1 MSSGTVDAPSQP
13 ESLTSKG
20 TATNKDIAAIPP
32 QPLVPLRDR
41 LLYSD
46 KARTQ
51 GAGTGQDRDLPKD
64 VKSRRKIVW
73 AMVFGFIGAMTL
85 ASVKFFF
92 PRVLFEPKTRFGIGF
107 PGDFAMGVDTRY
119 QAAYRI
125 WVVRDAQGIF
135 VLFAKCTHLGCTPD
149 WKETD
154 NKFKCPCH
162 GSGFDMEGV
171 NFEGP
176 APRPLDRTMVE
187 LDASGEVIV
196 DKAVLFP
203 YEQWGDPRARVNV

>member
-1 MSSGTVDAPSQP
+1 MSSASVDTPSQP
-13 ESLTSKG
+13 ESKSPESS
-20 TATNKDIAAIPP
+20 ASIPP

-41 LLYSD
+41 LLYSN

-51 GAGTGQDRDLPKD
+51 GAGTGEDRDLTKD
-64 VKSRRKIVW
+64 VKGRRKIVW

-119 QAAYRI
+119 QAAFRI

-162 GSGFDMEGV
+162 GSGFDMDGV

-176 APRPLDRTMVE
+176 APRPLDRTLVE
-187 LDASGEVIV
+187 LDASGEIIV

>member
-1 MSSGTVDAPSQP
+1 MSSASVDAPNQSDATP
-13 ESLTSKG
+13 SKSS
-20 TATNKDIAAIPP
+20 ASIPP

-51 GAGTGQDRDLPKD
+51 GAGTGEDRELTGD
-64 VKSRRKIVW
+64 VKNRRKLVW
-73 AMVFGFIGAMTL
+73 TMVFGFIGAMTL

-92 PRVLFEPKTRFGIGF
+92 PRVLFEPKTRFSIGF

-154 NKFKCPCH
+154 HKFKCPCH

-187 LDASGEVIV
+187 LDASGQLIV
-196 DKAVLFP
+196 DKAMLFP

>member
-1 MSSGTVDAPSQP
+1 MSSSPTAEPPPKPSENKP
-13 ESLTSKG
+13 ESIEP
-20 TATNKDIAAIPP
+20 ATI
-32 QPLVPLRDR
+32 VSLRDR
-41 LLYSD
+41 LLQSS

-51 GAGTGQDRDLPKD
+51 GAGSGQDREDPPDMKR
-64 VKSRRKIVW
+64 RRKVVW
-73 AMVFGFIGAMTL
+73 TILTGGL
-85 ASVKFFF
+85 AALSFATARFFF
-92 PRVLFEPKTRFGIGF
+92 PRVLFEPKTRFTIGY
-107 PGDFAMGVDTRY
+107 PTDFAPGVDTKF
-119 QAAYRI
+119 QQQYRI

-176 APRPLDRTMVE
+176 APRPLDRVHVE
-187 LDASGEVIV
+187 LDATGKIVV
-196 DKAVLFP
+196 DKARLYPFEKWDEP
-203 YEQWGDPRARVNV
+203 GARLLA

>member
-1 MSSGTVDAPSQP
+1 MSSASVDAPSQP
-13 ESLTSKG
+13 ESSESKSS
-20 TATNKDIAAIPP
+20 ATIPA

-51 GAGTGQDRDLPKD
+51 GAGTGQDRDLSSD
-64 VKSRRKIVW
+64 VKGRRKIVW

-187 LDASGEVIV
+187 IDASGEIIV
-196 DKAVLFP
+196 DKAMLFP

>member
-1 MSSGTVDAPSQP
+1 MSSAPVDAPSKA
-13 ESLTSKG
+13 ESKSSSSP
-20 TATNKDIAAIPP
+20 APIPP

-46 KARTQ
+46 KGRTQ
-51 GAGTGQDRDLPKD
+51 GAGTGADRTYTGDMKT
-64 VKSRRKIVW
+64 RRNIVW

-85 ASVKFFF
+85 AAVKFFF
-92 PRVLFEPKTRFGIGF
+92 PRVLFEPKTRFTIGF
-107 PGDFAMGVDTRY
+107 PGDFAMGVDTRF
-119 QAAYRI
+119 QAANRI

-154 NKFKCPCH
+154 SKFKCPCH

-176 APRPLDRTMVE
+176 APRPLDRTLVE
-187 LDASGEVIV
+187 LDATGQLVV

-203 YEQWGDPRARVNV
+203 YAQWGDPRARVNA

>member
-1 MSSGTVDAPSQP
+1 MSSVQI
-13 ESLTSKG
+13 ESKG
-20 TATNKDIAAIPP
+20 DDKSKVSLPP

-41 LLYSD
+41 LMQSD

-51 GAGTGQDRDLPKD
+51 GAGTGQGRDMKPDEK
-64 VKSRRKIVW
+64 KRRFLVSGI
-73 AMVFGFIGAMTL
+73 VFGFIGAL
-85 ASVKFFF
+85 ALGFCRFFF
-92 PRVLFEPKTRFGIGF
+92 PRALFEPKTRFTIGY
-107 PGDFAMGVDTRY
+107 PTDFAMGVDTKF
-119 QAAYRI
+119 QQGKRI

-154 NKFKCPCH
+154 AKFKCPCH

-176 APRPLDRTMVE
+176 APRPLDRALVE
-187 LDASGEVIV
+187 LNAEGQIV
-196 DKAVLFP
+196 VDTATLYP
-203 YEQWGDPRARVNV
+203 YEQWDNPKARINA

>member
-1 MSSGTVDAPSQP
+1 MSSAPVDAPDQSTSSSGSSGPQP
-13 ESLTSKG
+13 
-20 TATNKDIAAIPP
+20 IPA

-41 LLYSD
+41 LLHSD
-46 KARTQ
+46 KSRTQ
-51 GAGTGQDRDLPKD
+51 GAGTGQDRTSTKD
-64 VKSRRKIVW
+64 VQTRRNIVW
-73 AMVFGFIGAMTL
+73 AMTFGVLGAMTL
-85 ASVKFFF
+85 ATVKFFF
-92 PRVLFEPKTRFGIGF
+92 PRILFEPKTRFGIGF

-187 LDASGEVIV
+187 LDATGQIIV
-196 DKAVLFP
+196 DKAMLFP
-203 YEQWGDPRARVNV
+203 FEQWGDPRARVNV

>member
-1 MSSGTVDAPSQP
+1 MSSAPVDAPNQS
-13 ESLTSKG
+13 ESNQSKG
-20 TATNKDIAAIPP
+20 NATIPP

-51 GAGTGQDRDLPKD
+51 GAGTGEDRELSGD
-64 VKSRRKIVW
+64 VKNRRKIVW

-85 ASVKFFF
+85 ATVKFFF
-92 PRVLFEPKTRFGIGF
+92 PRVLFEPKTRFSIGF

-119 QAAYRI
+119 QAKYRI

-187 LDASGEVIV
+187 LDASGQLIV
-196 DKAVLFP
+196 DKAMLFP
-203 YEQWGDPRARVNV
+203 YEQWGDPRARVNA

>member
-1 MSSGTVDAPSQP
+1 MSTTTQDPPEKNASSQP
-13 ESLTSKG
+13 SF
-20 TATNKDIAAIPP
+20 PP

-41 LLYSD
+41 LLQSD

-51 GAGTGQDRDLPKD
+51 GAGTGADREYTTDQK
-64 VKSRRKIVW
+64 RRRNIVW
-73 AMVFGFIGAMTL
+73 AITFGAIGAMSL
-85 ASVKFFF
+85 AAVRFFF
-92 PRVLFEPKTRFGIGF
+92 PRTLFEPKTRFTIGY
-107 PGDFAMGVDTRY
+107 PTDYAIGVDTKW
-119 QAAYRI
+119 QAARRI

-176 APRPLDRTMVE
+176 APRPLDRTLVQ
-187 LDASGEVIV
+187 LDATGQLVV

-203 YEQWGDPRARVNV
+203 YEKWGDPRARVLC